1 MNYTDTLNLIQSSL
15 TEYGV
20 AVLAIITAT
29 IAIGLAY
36 LVFKFGWLKTKQS
49 LNSGVSNVSV
59 DYGDSMTNRAM
70 SRGRMMNKSD
80 GLSF

>member
-1 MNYTDTLNLIQSSL
+1 MTASATQALIVDTVADF
-15 TEYGV
+15 GV

-59 DYGDSMTNRAM
+59 DYGDSLTNRAM
-70 SRGRMMNKSD
+70 KRGRMINKSD